1 MNEFLG
7 RKKELA
13 FLEEKYKS
21 KNGEFVIIYGRRRI
35 GKTETISHFCKNK
48 NTVFFTCT
56 QTDNKSQL
64 KNFSEKILSFN
75 LPQSKYITEFS
86 SWEHAFLALKEISA
100 ANEGKKIVVIDE
112 FPYMAKEYAE
122 IPSVLQ
128 KVWDT
133 ELKKENILLILC
145 GSSMSYIEKE
155 ILSEKN
161 PLYGRA
167 TGIYKMLPMSFS
179 DSSLF
184 FPK

>member
-48 NTVFFTCT
+48 NAVFFTCT

-86 SWEHAFLALKEISA
+86 SWEHAFLALKEIST
-100 ANEGKKIVVIDE
+100 ANE
-112 FPYMAKEYAE
+112 
-122 IPSVLQ
+122 
-128 KVWDT
+128 
-133 ELKKENILLILC
+133 
-145 GSSMSYIEKE
+145 
-155 ILSEKN
+155 EKN
-161 PLYGRA
+161 
-167 TGIYKMLPMSFS
+167 
-179 DSSLF
+179 SSNR
-184 FPK
+184 